1 MKQFFNLT
9 LSTNKESSTASNFIL
24 QSKTIQTIL
33 ELVYKLAEHVEDESD
48 MISVEVLNMLHDIR
62 LLKELH
68 IQQLSKIANDR
79 TLSFLLDSISPEY
92 KKTLTDEIHDYQEVH
107 NITQKGER
115 V

>member
-1 MKQFFNLT
+1 
-9 LSTNKESSTASNFIL
+9 TASNFIL

-68 IQQLSKIANDR
+68 IQQLSKLANDR
-79 TLSFLLDSISPEY
+79 TLSLLLDSISPEY